1 MGSESSLVIDDALL
15 PQRFQEAGNI
25 LPNLRRICAVPFR
38 ESLHDLQQGAFTI
51 AKFQH
56 ALTGALQSNDALRK
70 KHDWILALLP
80 PATAGSEAAPGRI
93 ERSRQSHA
101 SSSRNTP
108 AGGPASST

>member
-56 ALTGALQSNDALRK
+56 ALTGALQSDHALGNE
-70 KHDWILALLP
+70 HHPLLTLFP
-80 PATAGSEAAPGRI
+80 PVTAGSEAGLAGI
-93 ERSRQSHA
+93 KRSRQSQD
-101 SSSRNTP
+101 SSIR
-108 AGGPASST
+108 